1 MYTYLKLF
9 RYENPAQP
17 GFTLEK
23 RTNETKTQH
32 ESDTVMQVGKWERHS
47 NASWERV
54 VHDSVSLTNK
64 HLRSMTDNGYYISL
78 IS

>member
-32 ESDTVMQVGKWERHS
+32 ESDTVMQVGKES
-47 NASWERV
+47 CMT
-54 VHDSVSLTNK
+54 VS
-64 HLRSMTDNGYYISL
+64 H
-78 IS
+78 